1 MGKER
6 MEEHVRPCA
15 FNDLEKSYKT
25 WTKYV
30 LSDFFANVQKV
41 GGSVGGERECGGCN
55 ASAFLKGL
63 YFYKSWSKQEQS

>member
-1 MGKER
+1 MLGKER

-41 GGSVGGERECGGCN
+41 GESVGGERE
-55 ASAFLKGL
+55 SAEAVMLQL
-63 YFYKSWSKQEQS
+63 P